1 MSGPRSLLFNFSL
14 VWYITPYERDI
25 LANCRAIRSV
35 FNDFVEKRQKD
46 QSGQDYNDILSI
58 LLADT
63 LFCKDKEKIVDELL
77 TVFFAGNNT
86 SSNANQNL
94 IMQFI

>member
-1 MSGPRSLLFNFSL
+1 VPTPRILLFRFTIT
-14 VWYITPYERDI
+14 WYITPYERDI
-25 LANCRAIRSV
+25 LANCKAIRSV

-46 QSGQDYNDILSI
+46 KSGQDYNDILSI

-63 LFCKDKEKIVDELL
+63 LFCTDNEKIVDELL
-77 TVFFAGNNT
+77 TVFFAGTNT
-86 SSNANQNL
+86 SASSTQNL